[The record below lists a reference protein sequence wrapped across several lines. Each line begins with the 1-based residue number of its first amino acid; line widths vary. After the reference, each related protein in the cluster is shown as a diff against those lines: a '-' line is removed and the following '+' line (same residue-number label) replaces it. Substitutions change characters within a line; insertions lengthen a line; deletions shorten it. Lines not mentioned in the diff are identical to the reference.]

1 MVDTTRSLH
10 DENVPILREAL
21 ADLVQKFE
29 ISEDKTHVSLETFH
43 RSATVH
49 NRFNDPDFWSVNA
62 VIDLINTAI
71 DRLRSPTFLDRAL
84 QEANDIMFTQASG
97 DRSGEVNVLVVFTDG
112 RTNDR
117 TDLDALGR
125 SVEDLQV
132 LNYHSV
138 ALVFYTNTK

>member
-21 ADLVQKFE
+21 ADLVQKFD

-43 RSATVH
+43 RSVTVH

-84 QEANDIMFTQASG
+84 QEANEIMFTEASG

-117 TDLDALGR
+117 TDFDALGR
-125 SVEDLQV
+125 SVEGLQV

-138 ALVFYTNTK
+138 ALVF

>member
-10 DENVPILREAL
+10 DENVPILKEAL
-21 ADLVQKFE
+21 IDLVQKFE
-29 ISEDKTHVSLETFH
+29 ISENKTHVSLETFH

-49 NRFNDPDFWSVNA
+49 NLFNDPDFWSVSA
-62 VIDLINTAI
+62 VIDLINNDI

-84 QEANDIMFTQASG
+84 REANEIMFTQASG
-97 DRSGEVNVLVVFTDG
+97 DRSEEVNVLVVFTDG

-117 TDLDALGR
+117 TDLDALRR
-125 SVEDLQV
+125 SVGGLQV

-138 ALVFYTNTK
+138 ALVF